1 MAGASGLV
9 ALCRGGIST
18 PCASKTRFVPLAGTA
33 KNLAHF
39 RPLSRGP
46 RLLRA
51 DLVFARSLSRR
62 QNFRSTPALV
72 GSVSKNNR
80 IAAAGEGAEGLN
92 ATPRARAGHP
102 HAARLQFNWPLRLSI
117 CRPSSTNT
125 PAA

>member
-1 MAGASGLV
+1 
-9 ALCRGGIST
+9 
-18 PCASKTRFVPLAGTA
+18 
-33 KNLAHF
+33 
-39 RPLSRGP
+39 
-46 RLLRA
+46 LRA

-92 ATPRARAGHP
+92 ETPRARAGHP

-125 PAA
+125 PAAWAHRTGLPLCGPFRLPNRTVCADARGRDWPELRLWRLLSCR